1 MTDARCTVECDGHP
15 QENPSAPPTGGKAV
29 TLCVLARAAVTP
41 YILWPVVLLIE
52 SAANV
57 QKNIV

>member
-41 YILWPVVLLIE
+41 CVTLGLN
-52 SAANV
+52 SFMASNSF
-57 QKNIV
+57 N

>member
-41 YILWPVVLLIE
+41 CVTLGL
-52 SAANV
+52 
-57 QKNIV
+57 K